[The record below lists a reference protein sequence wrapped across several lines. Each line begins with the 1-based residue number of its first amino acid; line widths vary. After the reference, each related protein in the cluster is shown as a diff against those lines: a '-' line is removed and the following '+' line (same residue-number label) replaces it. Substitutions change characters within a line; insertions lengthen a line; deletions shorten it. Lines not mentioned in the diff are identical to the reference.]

1 MSVDV
6 WFTHDIEQIIL
17 AAVHANEEAI
27 AAGMLGGDPLRQRSY
42 HQGFR
47 AALSTLAL
55 ALGLPQLPPTDG
67 REECAVVDSSVEWRD
82 GWRTLH
88 GTDDGVSGQ
97 RRVLSGV
104 GEEVSRGSGSPL
116 VR

>member
-27 AAGMLGGDPLRQRSY
+27 AAGMLGSDPLRQRSY

-55 ALGLPQLPPTDG
+55 ALGLPQLPTMDDHEQCTVLDSALPVRG
-67 REECAVVDSSVEWRD
+67 SHSSVAARER
-82 GWRTLH
+82 G
-88 GTDDGVSGQ
+88 DDAQ
-97 RRVLSGV
+97 QFVLSGV
-104 GEEVSRGSGSPL
+104 RGEVCRGDGPAL
-116 VR
+116 V

>member
-1 MSVDV
+1 VSVDI

-27 AAGMLGGDPLRQRSY
+27 AAGMLGGDHLQQRSY

-55 ALGLPQLPPTDG
+55 ALGLPQLPPADD
-67 REECAVVDSSVEWRD
+67 REECAVVDSSMGWSGGWSTLGENHERD
-82 GWRTLH
+82 HGQTL
-88 GTDDGVSGQ
+88 
-97 RRVLSGV
+97 VLSGV
-104 GEEVSRGSGSPL
+104 GEEVLRGSGSPL

>member
-1 MSVDV
+1 VSVDV

-55 ALGLPQLPPTDG
+55 ALGLPQLPPADDK
-67 REECAVVDSSVEWRD
+67 EECAVMDSSVEWRD

-88 GTDDGVSGQ
+88 GTDEGVSGQ
-97 RRVLSGV
+97 AILLSGL
-104 GEEVSRGSGSPL
+104 GEEVWRGSGPAL
-116 VR
+116 V

>member
-6 WFTHDIEQIIL
+6 WFTQDIEQIIL

-55 ALGLPQLPPTDG
+55 ALGLPQLPPADDG
-67 REECAVVDSSVEWRD
+67 EEYTIVDSFAEWSN
-82 GWRTLH
+82 GWTTFDVTPEADCGQTL
-88 GTDDGVSGQ
+88 
-97 RRVLSGV
+97 VLSGV

-116 VR
+116 V

>member
-1 MSVDV
+1 VSVDV

-27 AAGMLGGDPLRQRSY
+27 AAGMLGSNPLRQRSY

-55 ALGLPQLPPTDG
+55 ALGLPQLPPADD
-67 REECAVVDSSVEWRD
+67 REECAVVDSSV
-82 GWRTLH
+82 GWSGGWTAPDENHARGCGQTL
-88 GTDDGVSGQ
+88 
-97 RRVLSGV
+97 VLSGM

>member
-27 AAGMLGGDPLRQRSY
+27 AAGMLGSDPLRQRSY

-55 ALGLPQLPPTDG
+55 ALGLPQLPPTDS
-67 REECAVVDSSVEWRD
+67 REECAVVDSSVEWRG
-82 GWRTLH
+82 GWSTLDE
-88 GTDDGVSGQ
+88 TNADDCGQ
-97 RRVLSGV
+97 TLVLSSV
-104 GEEVSRGSGSPL
+104 GEEVWRGSGSPL

>member
-27 AAGMLGGDPLRQRSY
+27 AAGMLGSDPSRQRSY

-55 ALGLPQLPPTDG
+55 ALGLPQLPPTDD
-67 REECAVVDSSVEWRD
+67 REVCTAVHSSVEWSD
-82 GWRTLH
+82 GCTTFDEADEGRGGQIL
-88 GTDDGVSGQ
+88 VSA
-97 RRVLSGV
+97 GV
-104 GEEVSRGSGSPL
+104 GEEVSHGSGSPL